1 MEIAQLRTFLAV
13 LEHAG
18 FSRAARALAT
28 TQSTVSFHIK
38 SLEKDVGARLL
49 DRDAGRVRPTQA
61 GRALARYASR
71 ILALR
76 SEALERI
83 HSLEGLAAGQLDLA
97 ASTIP
102 GEYLL
107 PAILAGFRGSHP
119 SVQIKVRV
127 SDSAGALGALL
138 ADECELAFLGTRQ
151 ADRRVIYTPF
161 ADDEIILIGPVP
173 NPFAPVGSLTTSRL
187 REVPLVLRE
196 SGSGTRRSMA
206 SLLSRHGLRGAA
218 ELGSTEAVKR
228 GVLSGMGL
236 GFVSRLSVR
245 DELKAGALAVVKAP
259 GLPVRRSIYAAR
271 LRGRSLS
278 AAARAFLD
286 LVNRGSRFVSHE
298 R

>member
-1 MEIAQLRTFLAV
+1 MEFAQLRTFVAV
-13 LEHAG
+13 LEHAS
-18 FSRAARALAT
+18 FSRAARSLNT

-49 DRDAGRVRPTQA
+49 DRDAARVRPTQA

-83 HSLEGLAAGQLDLA
+83 HSLEGLAVGQLDLA

-107 PAILAGFRGSHP
+107 PGLLAAFRSLHP
-119 SVQIKVRV
+119 SVQIRVRV
-127 SDSAGALGALL
+127 FDSAGALNALL
-138 ADECELAFLGTRQ
+138 ADECEMAFLGTRQ
-151 ADRRVIYTPF
+151 ADRRVVFTPF
-161 ADDEIILIGPVP
+161 AEDEIILIGPVP
-173 NPFAPVGSLTTSRL
+173 NPFAPGGTLTAARL
-187 REVPLVLRE
+187 REVPLLLRE

-206 SLLSRHGLRGAA
+206 AILSRHGLRGAI

-236 GFVSRLSVR
+236 GFVSRHSVR
-245 DELKAGALAVVKAP
+245 DELKHAALAAVKAP
-259 GLPVRRSIYAAR
+259 GLPIRRSFYAAC

-286 LVNRGSRFVSHE
+286 LVNRAPR
-298 R
+298 